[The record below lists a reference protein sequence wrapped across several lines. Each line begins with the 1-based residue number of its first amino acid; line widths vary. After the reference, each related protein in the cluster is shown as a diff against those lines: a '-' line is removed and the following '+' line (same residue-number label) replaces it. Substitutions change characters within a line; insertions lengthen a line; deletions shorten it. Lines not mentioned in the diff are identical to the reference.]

1 MSRPLLLGHRGL
13 RSRQGPVENTC
24 SAFDAA
30 LEAGC
35 DGFEFDVRL
44 SLDGIPVVCHDPD
57 HDGRRIAN
65 CSATDLA
72 LPLLHSILSG
82 YGSRAFL
89 DVELKVAGLENKA
102 IEEIADSGTTYDR
115 LVVSSFLPAV
125 LQKSRALDR
134 ELPLGFLCEE
144 PAALPL
150 WRDLPIDYVIV
161 HHRLVTADLVGVVH
175 SAGRKVFAWT
185 VNRPEDMLRLAEWS
199 VDGIISDDP
208 SLLVSTLGSF
218 SR

>member
-1 MSRPLLLGHRGL
+1 
-13 RSRQGPVENTC
+13 
-24 SAFDAA
+24 
-30 LEAGC
+30 
-35 DGFEFDVRL
+35 
-44 SLDGIPVVCHDPD
+44 
-57 HDGRRIAN
+57 
-65 CSATDLA
+65 
-72 LPLLHSILSG
+72 LSG

-185 VNRPEDMLRLAEWS
+185 VNRPEDMLRVAEWS

>member
-13 RSRQGPVENTC
+13 RTRQGPVENSC
-24 SAFDAA
+24 RAFDAA
-30 LEAGC
+30 LQAGC

-44 SLDGIPVVCHDPD
+44 TLDGIPVICHDPD

-65 CSATDLA
+65 CSAEDLA
-72 LPLLHSILSG
+72 LPQLHSILSG

-89 DVELKVAGLENKA
+89 DIELKVPGLEKKA
-102 IEEIADSGTTYDR
+102 IEAIADSGTTYDR

-125 LQKSRALDR
+125 LQESRELDSA
-134 ELPLGFLCEE
+134 LPLGFLCDEST
-144 PAALPL
+144 ALPL

-161 HHRLVTADLVGVVH
+161 HHRLVTADLVEVVH
-175 SAGRKVFAWT
+175 SAGKKLFTWT
-185 VNRPEDMLRLAEWS
+185 VNRPEDMLRLAKWS

-208 SLLVSTLGSF
+208 SVLVSTLRSF